1 MEGMSFCEARR
12 VHRNWLA
19 EPERKC
25 LVWLAERT
33 PRWVNSDHLTLLGL
47 LAMLLAGLSY
57 WLARWHSWALL
68 LVILWIGANWLGDS
82 LDGTLAR
89 VRQQQRPRYGFYV
102 DHVVDAFGA
111 VFLVGGMA
119 LSHYMSL
126 PVAAGLLIVYLLLC
140 IEVFLAAHTLGTF
153 RLSLA
158 GISPTE
164 LRLLICLGNLVLL
177 AHPSVRLLGESYHL
191 YDVAGVIGIVLM
203 ALVLGV
209 DVARNTLALHR
220 AERIS

>member
-1 MEGMSFCEARR
+1 MDGVSFREAQR
-12 VHRNWLA
+12 VHRSWLA

-33 PRWVNSDHLTLLGL
+33 PRWVNPDHLTLLGL

-68 LVILWIGANWLGDS
+68 LVILWLGVNWLGDS

-89 VRQQQRPRYGFYV
+89 VRRQPRPRYGFYV
-102 DHVVDAFGA
+102 DHVVDAFGTA
-111 VFLVGGMA
+111 FLVGGLT
-119 LSHYMSL
+119 LSGYMSL
-126 PVAAGLLIVYLLLC
+126 PVAAGLLTVYLLLC
-140 IEVFLAAHTLGTF
+140 IEVYLATHTLGTF

-158 GISPTE
+158 GVSPTE
-164 LRLLICLGNLVLL
+164 LRLLICLGNLAVL
-177 AHPSVRLLGESYHL
+177 ARPTVRLLGESHRL
-191 YDVAGVIGIVLM
+191 YDVAGAIGIVVM

-209 DVARNTLALHR
+209 DVARNTLALYR

>member
-1 MEGMSFCEARR
+1 MDGVSFREAQR
-12 VHRNWLA
+12 VHRSWLA

-33 PRWVNSDHLTLLGL
+33 PRWVNPDHLTLLGL

-68 LVILWIGANWLGDS
+68 LVILWLGVNWLGDS

-89 VRQQQRPRYGFYV
+89 VRRQPRPRYGFYV
-102 DHVVDAFGA
+102 DHVVDAFGTA
-111 VFLVGGMA
+111 FLVGGLA
-119 LSHYMSL
+119 LSGYMSL

-140 IEVFLAAHTLGTF
+140 IEVYLATHTLGTF

-164 LRLLICLGNLVLL
+164 LRLLICLGNLAVL
-177 AHPSVRLLGESYHL
+177 ARPTVRLLGESYRL
-191 YDVAGVIGIVLM
+191 YDVAGAIGIAVM
-203 ALVLGV
+203 ALMLGV
-209 DVARNTLALHR
+209 DVARNTLALYR